1 MNEKLLEPLKYYETK
16 GKNEHNDNVNAYFD
30 TLVATSKVDV
40 EANRATV
47 KKYNNELNNIK
58 KIEGKISKYKAFRIL
73 SIIGIIL
80 AAVAFIVGVTFVS
93 TNTGMGLGLILG
105 GAALIV
111 LFILLIVKKINPLLK
126 QTQEILDKHKKKA
139 WELRTE
145 AENQMA
151 PLNALFDE
159 RDTFNLIEK
168 TLPEMD
174 FEGSFTTEQEELF
187 KKHYDF
193 FDLNNKDSSM
203 VNTLSGKLEGN
214 PFLFCQCLKHELKS
228 ATYHGSL
235 VISWTE
241 TYRDSDGKTRTRRRT
256 QTLHASVTKPKPYY
270 HLNNYLVYGNQAAPD
285 LTFSRSPQVSDK
297 MDDKDIDKKVKKGK
311 KKLVKQ
317 AQKALKKGGHFQ
329 EMANEEFDVL
339 FGAINRDHEVQFRLM
354 YTPLGQTNTVDLIR
368 SDSGYGDDFYFTKQ
382 KKCNI
387 ITSNHAQKWD
397 MDTSPS
403 KYYSYDIDIARQ
415 KFVDFNNEYFKSV
428 FFDFAPLLCV
438 PAYLEERCASL
449 ETPDAFKS
457 NYTYYEHETIANLLD
472 RRELLPEEAI
482 NNAILKTSLVEKLD
496 GEDLVSVCA
505 NGYTT
510 MEHIDYI
517 PVRGGDGRI
526 HGVPVQ
532 WTEYIP
538 IQGVRNIY
546 VSHSGMSK
554 KDYTARLDA
563 DNGLNGTTYSH
574 GLLAKFAN

>member
-1 MNEKLLEPLKYYETK
+1 MNERLLEPLKYYETK
-16 GKNEHNDNVNAYFD
+16 GKAEHNENVNAYFD
-30 TLVATSKVDV
+30 TLVSSSHIDV

-47 KKYNNELNNIK
+47 KKYHKELDTIK
-58 KIEGKISKYKAFRIL
+58 GIEGRLSKYNALRIL

-80 AAVAFIVGVTFVS
+80 ASVAFIVGVAIIAQ
-93 TNTGMGLGLILG
+93 NTGLGIGLIIG
-105 GAALIV
+105 GAAIIV
-111 LFILLIVKKINPLLK
+111 LLILAIVKKINPRMREIQGLIDQHRK
-126 QTQEILDKHKKKA
+126 IANEILA
-139 WELRTE
+139 E
-145 AENQMA
+145 AQAQMS
-151 PLNALFDE
+151 PLNELFDE

-168 TLPEMD
+168 TIPEMD
-174 FEGSFTTEQEELF
+174 FEGKFTTEQEELF

-203 VNTLSGKLEGN
+203 INTVSGKFEGN

-235 VISWTE
+235 VIRWTE

-256 QTLHASVTKPKPYY
+256 QTLTASVTKPKPYY
-270 HLNNYLVYGNQAAPD
+270 HLNNYLAYGNQAAPD
-285 LTFSRSPQVSDK
+285 LTFSRSPQVSDG

-311 KKLVKQ
+311 KKLAKK
-317 AQKALKKGGHFQ
+317 AQKALSKGGHFQ

-339 FGAINRDHEVQFRLM
+339 FGATNRDNEVQFRLM

-382 KKCNI
+382 KKFNI
-387 ITSNHAQKWD
+387 ITSKHAQKWD

-403 KYYSYDIDIARQ
+403 KYYSYDIDDARR
-415 KFVDFNNEYFKSV
+415 KFVEFNNEYFKSV
-428 FFDFAPLLCV
+428 FFDFAPLFAV
-438 PAYLEERCASL
+438 PAYLEEPCASL
-449 ETPDAFKS
+449 EAPEEFMS
-457 NYTYYEHETIANLLD
+457 NYTYYEHEAIANLLD
-472 RRELLPEEAI
+472 RRELLPEEAL
-482 NNAILKTSLVEKLD
+482 NNAILKTSLVEKLS
-496 GEDLVSVCA
+496 GEDLVSVTA
-505 NGYTT
+505 HGYTT

-538 IQGVRNIY
+538 IQGVRNIL

-554 KDYTARLDA
+554 KDYTARINTDESIR
-563 DNGLNGTTYSH
+563 GSSYFH
-574 GLLAKFAN
+574 GLLAKFVN